1 MKITKKQKSGEYGI
15 IISALFA
22 LYAFLAK
29 KAKNSITA
37 KIFSTKEKTDGD
49 NGMIAGFFQD
59 LFSQKKQLK
68 IRRRIAG
75 VLCNNPVMKYIDK
88 ISDGLLSCRS
98 RDYGIFFLSFGMY
111 SILGSVVGKYFL
123 AVDEQDLLSV
133 ILSVCCIIFSFPLIK
148 EKQAI
153 CKSAFNNT
161 ALHFILYDLLGVRKH
176 NIPEDAT
183 VAPAGLALLL
193 GMGLGLLSFV
203 TNTSYILFA
212 VLCVLLSFFILRI
225 PEAGVVTV
233 FFVFL
238 LLDTRYTAYAVIL
251 TLISYFFK
259 LLQMKRTGKFGL
271 TDFWILL
278 LSFIFFVAGIF
289 SQNKATELSISSFFI
304 LSFFLTKNLIRT
316 FEWIKRCFMACVFSL
331 TCVALSSLIQI
342 ISCNAEGIF
351 KSVLYSAENGITSVF
366 ATSEHLAFYLLA
378 MIPFAMV
385 NAHSRKN
392 AKEKRISSFVIF
404 TSVVALLFTISYG
417 AYFSALATLCIFL
430 LIYSK
435 KTFAGAFISVLPIIT
450 VYSIV
455 SQFEKISVFNILKDA
470 ENIFAAF
477 SQSLSTTLQYPLG
490 GVGFSTEMSVS
501 TPFYTALSAHL
512 GIPCLI
518 VFIIIV
524 FMFIKHLVSLL
535 CFKREGGM
543 YAKYSYFIS
552 APLISVTSLIIYGF
566 FSSAALSPSGILIL
580 FMLMGLGFGVCEYVS
595 CENDTLSEYGRR
607 SE

>member
-193 GMGLGLLSFV
+193 GMGL
-203 TNTSYILFA
+203 
-212 VLCVLLSFFILRI
+212 
-225 PEAGVVTV
+225 
-233 FFVFL
+233 
-238 LLDTRYTAYAVIL
+238 
-251 TLISYFFK
+251 
-259 LLQMKRTGKFGL
+259 
-271 TDFWILL
+271 
-278 LSFIFFVAGIF
+278 
-289 SQNKATELSISSFFI
+289 
-304 LSFFLTKNLIRT
+304 
-316 FEWIKRCFMACVFSL
+316 
-331 TCVALSSLIQI
+331 
-342 ISCNAEGIF
+342 
-351 KSVLYSAENGITSVF
+351 
-366 ATSEHLAFYLLA
+366 
-378 MIPFAMV
+378 
-385 NAHSRKN
+385 
-392 AKEKRISSFVIF
+392 
-404 TSVVALLFTISYG
+404 
-417 AYFSALATLCIFL
+417 
-430 LIYSK
+430 
-435 KTFAGAFISVLPIIT
+435 
-450 VYSIV
+450 
-455 SQFEKISVFNILKDA
+455 
-470 ENIFAAF
+470 
-477 SQSLSTTLQYPLG
+477 
-490 GVGFSTEMSVS
+490 
-501 TPFYTALSAHL
+501 
-512 GIPCLI
+512 
-518 VFIIIV
+518 
-524 FMFIKHLVSLL
+524 
-535 CFKREGGM
+535 
-543 YAKYSYFIS
+543 
-552 APLISVTSLIIYGF
+552 
-566 FSSAALSPSGILIL
+566 
-580 FMLMGLGFGVCEYVS
+580 
-595 CENDTLSEYGRR
+595 
-607 SE
+607 